1 MSASD
6 TLQPPPQT
14 SAITLSALS
23 SPETAAGTSSSEP
36 KPHVVHPTQTAV
48 AVAVAVPVSD
58 RFAALSRAFG
68 RPSSGAGTS
77 PSLSPS
83 STATGVASHK
93 GYKGAAALRSII
105 ISPASSPLNSSASS
119 TPAKSVPALAAG
131 ASLLDRV
138 KPSLASLN
146 SQEADLSVT
155 ATPTAAAAR
164 ASLPSKTGH
173 TRNQWPA
180 DADSVKGC
188 PSRDIGGAVAA
199 PSSMAAAPAARQ
211 SLLPSAV
218 AASPG
223 KLYRPPH
230 AREDSL
236 KQLLS
241 AGDSGGGGND
251 RTVASMDADTTDST
265 ATRKLPATAAAVAVA
280 AAMPNPPSSSSPPSL
295 RLSVSAAGS
304 GSIDA
309 PSSAAPP
316 RDTPVVMA
324 VHDCEVA
331 RAADSASTATGAHIY
346 ATIPTPAIAAAAD
359 AKTTTAT
366 HASSYLGARRSGGSS
381 ASAAPSSAVF
391 SVETAAAVGSGA
403 PPTMP
408 LPPRTINENGAHGGT
423 AVVAAAAAEP
433 PSIRSSSATTAPT
446 ESDAAGKRKE
456 TEQPSKLSRSA
467 KRKQKMR
474 AAAAAAAA
482 AAEAGVEAAAEHREV
497 AVAQPEGGA
506 VAATRGKTA
515 TRTVLPARSSS
526 SRAAPN
532 TSSVSRR
539 PGWYPSL
546 TTPAAASAALPGES
560 AVDVAGGTEAALGG
574 GAAAPQAAKGP
585 SETMSISLAGT
596 PLSTSYAG
604 QISHTMSGISDAA
617 GQLLTTEI
625 EPVNAGATRI
635 RVVSG
640 DGGGHAIYMNGC
652 GYPPQ
657 SSLHNPRQYYAVS
670 PLSQQQLQMAAYG
683 HHNSSPIVVPQQQ
696 QHSHMR
702 PATAGT
708 DLTGAAAAGSPNST
722 STNAKPPLNTG
733 AASASVASASAAMLD
748 PATTT
753 TSTSGGG
760 TAPPPQL
767 APGLHKGRGAAAAA
781 TSQSIAGQLAPSP
794 SPPPP
799 TTLTE
804 TGHTSPSTPLLLR
817 SGNLANMR
825 LGVSTTMGASSSAA
839 ADHAAACA
847 AASMAA
853 TSGTRNFAAPRTD
866 VTSNSSHMSSSLA
879 AMGVGGAFGP
889 MLSMA
894 SCMPRNH
901 HNNTPLLVR
910 SSCVS
915 GQYSQRPHQHHH
927 RTTSLGGV
935 SLEGSGGNINTCYH
949 EDIEAQSSM
958 SPGAALEHTPA
969 STSPHTTSPSLGGA
983 SVAVNWGS
991 SPNHGRSVNAKQ
1003 KGAAIHRALSRVN
1016 SNLYSGT
1023 HHGHP
1028 QQQALSMMMRQPG
1041 SYMKPI
1047 YGDLPN
1053 ANQQGAGPMGS
1064 NGGGTM
1070 LLHHSTL
1077 NVGGGGAGPQTM
1089 SHHHH
1094 HHPRQHQQHAM
1105 ANLPPIPYYDF
1116 ITVLPTFVEA
1126 CLTLQPEDEANR
1138 EQLCWTIEAVLRK
1151 HLNQNAEI
1159 RVHGSITTGLALPSS
1174 DVDLL
1179 VVGYQPIAPL
1189 EALQRLSKALLELDE
1204 DRKNDA
1210 LRLQELIEAEAQHR
1224 RRQVMEEEKERA
1236 KQLALASAAATISAR
1251 VAAAPGEDPH
1261 RTRESRSVRRSGAG
1275 EHCEAAKMQS
1285 ADGNCTTAEES
1296 DGEGEQASSLSP
1308 KRVTRRH
1315 SAAKNLLLGATVAT
1329 EQVPVMDEVNEVT
1342 RAAPNRGASDETQRS
1357 LSLPKDGAAEAGL
1370 RRSCSASSSSM
1381 STEPSTACSSTPA
1394 FSLDTRKV
1402 FLTAVTDVDDD
1413 GEFVHLASGSGSG
1426 LGFGSVVAGTGAL
1439 SARKK
1444 SGVGRMG
1451 SSSAARRH
1459 DPDVSTAEDTE
1470 VYGTIGDVEQAEEV
1484 FRGQIEKDYSFS
1496 TSVDLSSLFAPS
1508 MGGVMPPVAPPP
1520 AASSSGAGRTS
1531 GAGSGLALQ
1540 TSVTRLH
1547 DSASLSSSRVSMTSS
1562 GCAERKEGALSL
1574 PPETTAG
1581 LNIDEDC
1588 IAARVQVSPRSTA
1601 AAVDAEGSTPEAE
1614 CQCPQVRPL
1623 GGSTAAQGRITATTG
1638 RDTAAAEAEA
1648 AHAATET
1655 VAVNE
1660 GTAPRSCLETP
1671 AVAIS
1676 DEKVATVRT
1685 AAPAPVPQ
1693 GAVTRNPGVHD
1704 LAGGGGAGHLTYV
1717 PVHEGPL
1724 FFVQAITATRVPV
1737 IKLTDKAT
1745 GTKVDI
1751 TFAGGE
1757 HWRSMQLTRS
1767 LLEVFPHA
1775 RPLIL
1780 FLKYCVRSLG
1790 AGESEPG
1797 GVTSFAIYLMVL
1809 HFYNE
1814 CRKRVLLLLRERSAA
1829 SSSLEGK
1836 AHQAAGAAA
1845 VEQQQQDRAAEEA
1858 ARRGGAR
1865 DKSAAPPAAT
1875 RPAAAAARQGASPT
1889 TGFVPL
1895 NLGLLE
1901 HMLSEYL
1908 ARVEQRHAQ
1917 MLEEA
1922 DTRRSASVCPSGAGG
1937 VAELYKDGEGNQKS
1951 SPAPM
1956 RTSFTV
1962 AATGACATIK
1972 AAYAHDDKE
1981 RLRSIRQTI
1990 LGFVGDPAVPTTATV
2005 ARASQAATGVKT
2017 GEEDSAEVT
2026 QEQQLVLS
2034 DAAEGGCGGGAVA
2047 GASSSTTAT
2056 TTCPLHKQQSTNA
2069 TGAAHGGGATCALG
2083 GGEVQAPAVDTAPG
2097 RLAPPPHHYLLKTVE
2112 PQPHE
2117 RVASELSHVDTPSAN
2132 EVAGSHSERVL
2143 GEEILA
2149 DGAAAETAEG
2159 TEKLEGSPTV
2169 IASCTD
2175 HIDPGKMDRYSARSA
2190 SLTMETETAGSSTAS
2205 AAGKGD
2211 LANGQDAAGVHASRE
2226 VEAAQAA
2233 AWPSKEASEERS
2245 DDGDDSAFDAFAAD
2259 FLCRQANVSDLFLD
2273 FCHYYGCAF
2282 DYETCGIRF
2291 ATDGRSD
2298 VVAKPLLCSRRG
2310 QHFHMTSP
2318 FDPEY
2323 DLTARMTHMRD
2334 FQWLCWWFA
2343 EWGAAR
2349 QSPQYYGSCSLQYV
2363 LQCLSPMSA
2372 DADCQAVHQ
2381 ALMRQAIAAARKA
2394 ESAAA
2399 AAFARTYADGG
2410 TAGEGGRPHHG
2421 MDASVLASHESIGNN
2436 QHMMLPHQLQSS
2448 PRQPRMMMPMGG
2460 NAKMHSVQP
2469 QQSRGMG
2476 GSMLT
2481 MSMNAHAHP
2490 QQPQRRISMSMS
2502 SMHMNSSTRVE
2513 QQRRGDAVTA
2523 QHYAATPF
2531 PHLQS
2536 IMMSPGSPAHA
2547 YQQQTN
2553 LGSASIMDAVTY
2565 AGGGGFGGHDHRNA
2579 SHPKGGSGS
2588 SSNATNAAKKGSASH
2603 RHQSSDGVS
2612 TAAHETSATRAASS
2626 RSRSL
2631 PASESGA
2638 TGGVTTSARA
2648 PVHRRP
2654 SLKLPCVESQEEAFD
2669 GSTSHTAT
2677 TPTTA
2682 GAIVVRGGH
2691 DEGDDADSGD
2701 AVPAAVPSLAS
2712 ENRAFSRPYGE
2723 SQEGTWTSR
2732 TATTPA
2738 TVYSG
2743 SSPLDRVDMIPTSVR
2758 GGEEEEDEPGGL
2770 DGDRGHSAES
2780 AAHHTN
2786 RFDQYSGF
2794 GGANAFIP
2802 QHHQQQTPH
2811 DVQAALET
2819 AVPFI
2824 HRGLDFGGTAGVRE
2838 QAADG
2843 PCDSYAPSMTYSSN
2857 YSYAA
2862 PQQQSLPYG
2871 RAYMANPS
2879 AGAYVSPQQLLQQEH
2894 SAAAAAFYYHAF
2906 ALRQQ
2911 QQQRQYQPAGPII
2924 AASAGHYGRQQQQ
2937 PIGSTNSSP
2946 RANTAGASSSSCPF
2960 PALYYDVQ
2968 QHLWQ
2973 HQQPQQHYHMA
2984 QQSSGFDVALTAA
2997 AADQDGGSSHR
3008 SDGTS
3013 STTATSGST
3022 PQQQQ
3027 QRQTFT
3033 YTPYVGYPNIVFGV
3047 SGAHSAD
3054 VAWTSGSGGEMPQQQ
3069 QPAALSMPSMISY
3082 RSAAAP
3088 AVAAAATGS
3097 PLDSS
3102 SGETGVCTSEP
3113 PRHL

>member
-1 MSASD
+1 MSTSD
-6 TLQPPPQT
+6 TSQPPPQT
-14 SAITLSALS
+14 SAITSSALS
-23 SPETAAGTSSSEP
+23 SPAAATGTSSSEP
-36 KPHVVHPTQTAV
+36 KPHVVHPTQT
-48 AVAVAVPVSD
+48 AVAVPVSD

-83 STATGVASHK
+83 STATGVASQK

-138 KPSLASLN
+138 KPSLASPD

-155 ATPTAAAAR
+155 VTSTVAAAR

-173 TRNQWPA
+173 TRNQWSA

-188 PSRDIGGAVAA
+188 PGRDTGGAIAA
-199 PSSMAAAPAARQ
+199 PSSVAAAPTVRQ

-241 AGDSGGGGND
+241 AGDSGGGGID
-251 RTVASMDADTTDST
+251 HTAASMNAGTTDST
-265 ATRKLPATAAAVAVA
+265 ATRKPPATAAAVAVA
-280 AAMPNPPSSSSPPSL
+280 AAMPNSPSSSSPPSL
-295 RLSVSAAGS
+295 RPSVSAAGS

-309 PSSAAPP
+309 LSSAAPP
-316 RDTPVVMA
+316 CDSPVVMA
-324 VHDCEVA
+324 THHCEVA
-331 RAADSASTATGAHIY
+331 RAAGSASNATGAHIY
-346 ATIPTPAIAAAAD
+346 ATIPTPAITAAAD

-366 HASSYLGARRSGGSS
+366 HASLYSGARRRGGSS
-381 ASAAPSSAVF
+381 ASAAPSSAIF
-391 SVETAAAVGSGA
+391 SVETAVAVGSGA
-403 PPTMP
+403 SPTVP
-408 LPPRTINENGAHGGT
+408 LPPSTINEDGPHGGA
-423 AVVAAAAAEP
+423 AVTAAEP
-433 PSIRSSSATTAPT
+433 PSIRSSSVTTAPT
-446 ESDAAGKRKE
+446 ESGAAGKREE
-456 TEQPSKLSRSA
+456 TEPPSKLSRSA

-482 AAEAGVEAAAEHREV
+482 VGVEAAAERSEV

-515 TRTVLPARSSS
+515 TRMVLPARSSS

-546 TTPAAASAALPGES
+546 TTPAAASAALAGES
-560 AVDVAGGTEAALGG
+560 AVDVAGDTEAALGG
-574 GAAAPQAAKGP
+574 GAGAPQATNGP
-585 SETMSISLAGT
+585 CDTMSISLAGT

-604 QISHTMSGISDAA
+604 QISHTMPGISDTA

-625 EPVNAGATRI
+625 EPVSAGATRI

-652 GYPPQ
+652 GYLPQ
-657 SSLHNPRQYYAVS
+657 SSLRNPQQYYAVL

-683 HHNSSPIVVPQQQ
+683 HHNSSPIVFPQQQ
-696 QHSHMR
+696 QQSHGR
-702 PATAGT
+702 PATAGA
-708 DLTGAAAAGSPNST
+708 DLTSAAAAGSSN
-722 STNAKPPLNTG
+722 STNAKPPLNAG
-733 AASASVASASAAMLD
+733 AASTSVAGASAAMLD

-767 APGLHKGRGAAAAA
+767 APGLHRGRGSEAAV

-804 TGHTSPSTPLLLR
+804 TGRASPSTPLLLR
-817 SGNLANMR
+817 SGNLTNMR

-839 ADHAAACA
+839 ADHAAASP

-853 TSGTRNFAAPRTD
+853 TSGTRNFTAPRTD
-866 VTSNSSHMSSSLA
+866 VPNNNSHMSSSFA
-879 AMGVGGAFGP
+879 AMGMGGAGGP

-910 SSCVS
+910 SSSVS

-927 RTTSLGGV
+927 RTTSLGSV
-935 SLEGSGGNINTCYH
+935 SLEGSGGNINMTYH

-969 STSPHTTSPSLGGA
+969 STSPHMTSPSLGGA

-991 SPNHGRSVNAKQ
+991 SSNHGRSVNTKQ
-1003 KGAAIHRALSRVN
+1003 KGAASHRALSRGN

-1023 HHGHP
+1023 HYGHP

-1047 YGDLPN
+1047 YGGLPN
-1053 ANQQGAGPMGS
+1053 ASQQGAGHMGGS
-1064 NGGGTM
+1064 GGGTM
-1070 LLHHSTL
+1070 LMHHSTL
-1077 NVGGGGAGPQTM
+1077 NVGGGGAGQQTM

-1094 HHPRQHQQHAM
+1094 HPRQQQPHPM
-1105 ANLPPIPYYDF
+1105 ANPPPIPYYDF

-1126 CLTLQPEDEANR
+1126 CLTLQPEDEVNR
-1138 EQLCWTIEAVLRK
+1138 EQLCWTIEAVLRR

-1204 DRKNDA
+1204 DSKNDA

-1224 RRQVMEEEKERA
+1224 RRQLMEEEKEWA

-1261 RTRESRSVRRSGAG
+1261 RTREGRSVRSSGAG

-1296 DGEGEQASSLSP
+1296 DGEDEQASSLSP

-1329 EQVPVMDEVNEVT
+1329 EQVPVMDELNEVT
-1342 RAAPNRGASDETQRS
+1342 RAAPNRGASGETPRS
-1357 LSLPKDGAAEAGL
+1357 LSLPKGGTAEAGL

-1381 STEPSTACSSTPA
+1381 STEPSTAYSSAAA

-1402 FLTAVTDVDDD
+1402 FLTANTDVDDD

-1426 LGFGSVVAGTGAL
+1426 LVFGSVVDGTGAL

-1444 SGVGRMG
+1444 SGVGRTG
-1451 SSSAARRH
+1451 SASAARRH

-1547 DSASLSSSRVSMTSS
+1547 DSASLSSSRVSITSS
-1562 GCAERKEGALSL
+1562 GCAERKDGALPL

-1581 LNIDEDC
+1581 LNINEDC
-1588 IAARVQVSPRSTA
+1588 IAAHVQMSPRSTTA
-1601 AAVDAEGSTPEAE
+1601 AADAEGSTPEAE
-1614 CQCPQVRPL
+1614 CQCPQVRLL
-1623 GGSTAAQGRITATTG
+1623 GGSTAAQGRTTAVTG
-1638 RDTAAAEAEA
+1638 RDAAAAEAEA

-1655 VAVNE
+1655 VAANE
-1660 GTAPRSCLETP
+1660 GTAPPSCLESP

-1676 DEKVATVRT
+1676 DEKAATVRT
-1685 AAPAPVPQ
+1685 AASAPAPVLH

-1704 LAGGGGAGHLTYV
+1704 LVGGGGAGHLTYV

-1845 VEQQQQDRAAEEA
+1845 VEQQQQQQDHAAEEA

-1865 DKSAAPPAAT
+1865 DKSAAAPAAT
-1875 RPAAAAARQGASPT
+1875 RPTAARQGVSPT
-1889 TGFVPL
+1889 TGSAPL

-1901 HMLSEYL
+1901 HMLGEYL

-1922 DTRRSASVCPSGAGG
+1922 EARRSASVGPSGAGG
-1937 VAELYKDGEGNQKS
+1937 VAEFYKDAEGNQKP

-1956 RTSFTV
+1956 RTSFAV

-1972 AAYAHDDKE
+1972 AAYARDDKE
-1981 RLRSIRQTI
+1981 RLRAIRQTI
-1990 LGFVGDPAVPTTATV
+1990 LGFVGDPAVATTATL
-2005 ARASQAATGVKT
+2005 ARASQAATGVTT
-2017 GEEDSAEVT
+2017 GEEDGAEVT
-2026 QEQQLVLS
+2026 QERQLVLS

-2047 GASSSTTAT
+2047 GASSSSTTTTAT
-2056 TTCPLHKQQSTNA
+2056 TTYPLHEQQSTNS

-2083 GGEVQAPAVDTAPG
+2083 GVEVPAPAVDTAPG

-2132 EVAGSHSERVL
+2132 EVAGSHSERAL
-2143 GEEILA
+2143 GEETRA
-2149 DGAAAETAEG
+2149 DVAAAEAAED
-2159 TEKLEGSPTV
+2159 TEKLEGSPTA

-2175 HIDPGKMDRYSARSA
+2175 HIDPEKMDRYSARSA
-2190 SLTMETETAGSSTAS
+2190 SLTMEPETAGSSTAS
-2205 AAGKGD
+2205 ADGKDD
-2211 LANGQDAAGVHASRE
+2211 LANGQDAAGAHASRE
-2226 VEAAQAA
+2226 AEAAQAA
-2233 AWPSKEASEERS
+2233 TWPSKEASEERS

-2259 FLCRQANVSDLFLD
+2259 FLRRQANVSDLFLD

-2282 DYETCGIRF
+2282 DYETSGIRF

-2394 ESAAA
+2394 ESATA
-2399 AAFARTYADGG
+2399 AAFARTYTDGG

-2421 MDASVLASHESIGNN
+2421 MDAPVLASHECIGNN
-2436 QHMMLPHQLQSS
+2436 QHMMLPQQLQSS
-2448 PRQPRMMMPMGG
+2448 PRQPRMMMPTGG

-2476 GSMLT
+2476 GNILT
-2481 MSMNAHAHP
+2481 MSMNPHAHP

-2502 SMHMNSSTRVE
+2502 SMHVNSGTRVE

-2553 LGSASIMDAVTY
+2553 LGSASIMDAVMY
-2565 AGGGGFGGHDHRNA
+2565 AGGGGFGGYDHRNA
-2579 SHPKGGSGS
+2579 SHPKGGSGN

-2612 TAAHETSATRAASS
+2612 TAAHETSAIRAASS

-2631 PASESGA
+2631 PANESGA
-2638 TGGVTTSARA
+2638 TAAATTSAWA
-2648 PVHRRP
+2648 PAHRRP
-2654 SLKLPCVESQEEAFD
+2654 SLKLPRVDSREEAFD

-2682 GAIVVRGGH
+2682 GAIVVRGDH

-2701 AVPAAVPSLAS
+2701 TVPAAVASFAS
-2712 ENRAFSRPYGE
+2712 ENRAFLRLYGE
-2723 SQEGTWTSR
+2723 RQEGTWTGR

-2738 TVYSG
+2738 TVHGG
-2743 SSPLDRVDMIPTSVR
+2743 SSPLARVDMVLTPVR

-2786 RFDQYSGF
+2786 RLDQYSGF
-2794 GGANAFIP
+2794 GGANAVMP
-2802 QHHQQQTPH
+2802 QHHQQQPPPPH
-2811 DVQAALET
+2811 DVQAASE
-2819 AVPFI
+2819 AAEPFI
-2824 HRGLDFGGTAGVRE
+2824 HCGLDLGGNAGVRE

-2843 PCDSYAPSMTYSSN
+2843 PCDSYVPSMTYSGN

-2862 PQQQSLPYG
+2862 PQQHSLPYP
-2871 RAYMANPS
+2871 RAYVANPS
-2879 AGAYVSPQQLLQQEH
+2879 VGAYVSPQQQLQQEQ

-2911 QQQRQYQPAGPII
+2911 QQRQYQSAGPII
-2924 AASAGHYGRQQQQ
+2924 AASAGHDGQQQQQ
-2937 PIGSTNSSP
+2937 PISSNNSP
-2946 RANTAGASSSSCPF
+2946 LANTAGASSSSCPF
-2960 PALYYDVQ
+2960 PTLYYDVQ

-2973 HQQPQQHYHMA
+2973 HQQPQQRYHMA
-2984 QQSSGFDVALTAA
+2984 QQSSGLDVALTAA

-3054 VAWTSGSGGEMPQQQ
+3054 VAWTSGSGGEMSQQQ
-3069 QPAALSMPSMISY
+3069 QPAVMPMPSMMSY
-3082 RSAAAP
+3082 RSAAAA
-3088 AVAAAATGS
+3088 AVAAAAATGS

-3102 SGETGVCTSEP
+3102 SGETGVCTIEP
-3113 PRHL
+3113 PQHL

>member
-6 TLQPPPQT
+6 TSQPPPQT
-14 SAITLSALS
+14 SAITSSALS
-23 SPETAAGTSSSEP
+23 SPATAAGTSSSEP
-36 KPHVVHPTQTAV
+36 KSHVAHPTQT
-48 AVAVAVPVSD
+48 AVAVPVSD

-68 RPSSGAGTS
+68 RPSSGTGTS

-119 TPAKSVPALAAG
+119 TPAKSVPALAVG
-131 ASLLDRV
+131 ASLLGRV
-138 KPSLASLN
+138 KPSLASPD
-146 SQEADLSVT
+146 SQKADLSVT
-155 ATPTAAAAR
+155 ATSTAAAAR

-173 TRNQWPA
+173 ARNQWPV

-188 PSRDIGGAVAA
+188 PGRDTGGAIAA
-199 PSSMAAAPAARQ
+199 PSSVAVAPATRQ
-211 SLLPSAV
+211 SLLSSAV

-241 AGDSGGGGND
+241 AGDSGGGGID
-251 RTVASMDADTTDST
+251 HTAASMDADTTDST
-265 ATRKLPATAAAVAVA
+265 ATRKPPATAAAVAVA
-280 AAMPNPPSSSSPPSL
+280 AAMPNSPSSSSPPSL
-295 RLSVSAAGS
+295 RPSVSAAGS

-309 PSSAAPP
+309 LSPAAPP
-316 RDTPVVMA
+316 CDSPVVMA
-324 VHDCEVA
+324 THHCEVA
-331 RAADSASTATGAHIY
+331 RAAGSASNATGAHIY

-366 HASSYLGARRSGGSS
+366 HASSYSGARRRGGSS
-381 ASAAPSSAVF
+381 ASAAPSSTVF

-403 PPTMP
+403 SPTVP
-408 LPPRTINENGAHGGT
+408 LPPPTVNEDGPHGGT
-423 AVVAAAAAEP
+423 AVAAAAEP
-433 PSIRSSSATTAPT
+433 LSIPSSSVTTAPT
-446 ESDAAGKRKE
+446 ESGAAGKREE
-456 TEQPSKLSRSA
+456 TEPPSKLSRSA

-482 AAEAGVEAAAEHREV
+482 AAEVGVEAAAERSEV

-515 TRTVLPARSSS
+515 TRIILPARSSS

-532 TSSVSRR
+532 MSSVSRR

-546 TTPAAASAALPGES
+546 TTPAAASAALAGES
-560 AVDVAGGTEAALGG
+560 AVDVAGDTEVALGG
-574 GAAAPQAAKGP
+574 GAGAPQAAKGP
-585 SETMSISLAGT
+585 CDTMSISLAGT

-604 QISHTMSGISDAA
+604 QISHTMSGISDTA

-625 EPVNAGATRI
+625 EPVSAGATRI
-635 RVVSG
+635 RAVSG

-657 SSLHNPRQYYAVS
+657 SSLRNPQQYYAVS

-683 HHNSSPIVVPQQQ
+683 HQNSSPIVFPQQQ
-696 QHSHMR
+696 QHSHGR

-708 DLTGAAAAGSPNST
+708 DLTSAAAAGSPNST
-722 STNAKPPLNTG
+722 STNAKPPLNAG
-733 AASASVASASAAMLD
+733 AASTSVAGASAAMLD

-767 APGLHKGRGAAAAA
+767 APGLHRGPGAAAAA
-781 TSQSIAGQLAPSP
+781 TSQSIAGELAP

-804 TGHTSPSTPLLLR
+804 TGRTSPSTPLLLR

-839 ADHAAACA
+839 ADHAAASA

-853 TSGTRNFAAPRTD
+853 TSGTRNFTALRTD
-866 VTSNSSHMSSSLA
+866 VPHNNSHISSSLA
-879 AMGVGGAFGP
+879 AMGVGGAGGP

-910 SSCVS
+910 SSSVS

-927 RTTSLGGV
+927 RTTSLGSV
-935 SLEGSGGNINTCYH
+935 SLEGSGGNINMSYH

-969 STSPHTTSPSLGGA
+969 STSPHMTSPSLGGA

-991 SPNHGRSVNAKQ
+991 SSNHGRSVNAKQ
-1003 KGAAIHRALSRVN
+1003 KGAASHRALSRVN

-1047 YGDLPN
+1047 YGGLPN
-1053 ANQQGAGPMGS
+1053 ANQQGAGHMGS
-1064 NGGGTM
+1064 SGGGTM
-1070 LLHHSTL
+1070 VMHHSTL
-1077 NVGGGGAGPQTM
+1077 NVGSGGAGQQTM

-1094 HHPRQHQQHAM
+1094 PRQQQQHPM
-1105 ANLPPIPYYDF
+1105 ANPPPIPYYDF

-1138 EQLCWTIEAVLRK
+1138 EQLCWTIEAVLRR

-1204 DRKNDA
+1204 DSKNDA

-1236 KQLALASAAATISAR
+1236 KQLALASAASTISAR

-1261 RTRESRSVRRSGAG
+1261 RTRESRSVRSSGAG
-1275 EHCEAAKMQS
+1275 EHCEEAKMQS
-1285 ADGNCTTAEES
+1285 ADGNCKTAEES

-1329 EQVPVMDEVNEVT
+1329 EQVPVIDELNEVT
-1342 RAAPNRGASDETQRS
+1342 RAAPNRGASGETLRS
-1357 LSLPKDGAAEAGL
+1357 LSLAKDGTAEAGL
-1370 RRSCSASSSSM
+1370 RRSFSASSSSM
-1381 STEPSTACSSTPA
+1381 STEPSTACSSAAA

-1402 FLTAVTDVDDD
+1402 FLTANTDVDDD

-1426 LGFGSVVAGTGAL
+1426 LVFGSVVAGTGAL

-1444 SGVGRMG
+1444 SGVGRTG
-1451 SSSAARRH
+1451 SASAARRH
-1459 DPDVSTAEDTE
+1459 DPDVSTAEETE

-1508 MGGVMPPVAPPP
+1508 MGGVMPPVAPPA

-1531 GAGSGLALQ
+1531 GVGSGLALQ

-1547 DSASLSSSRVSMTSS
+1547 DSASLSSSRVSITSS
-1562 GCAERKEGALSL
+1562 GCAERKDGALPL

-1588 IAARVQVSPRSTA
+1588 IAAHVQMSPRSTA
-1601 AAVDAEGSTPEAE
+1601 AAADAEGTTPEAE

-1623 GGSTAAQGRITATTG
+1623 GGSTAAQGRTTAATG
-1638 RDTAAAEAEA
+1638 RDAAAAEAEA

-1660 GTAPRSCLETP
+1660 GTAPRSCLESP

-1676 DEKVATVRT
+1676 DEKAATVQT
-1685 AAPAPVPQ
+1685 AAPAPAPQ

-1717 PVHEGPL
+1717 PVYEGPL

-1845 VEQQQQDRAAEEA
+1845 VEQQQQQQDRAAEEA

-1865 DKSAAPPAAT
+1865 DKSAAAPAAT
-1875 RPAAAAARQGASPT
+1875 RPAAARQGASPT
-1889 TGFVPL
+1889 TGSAPL

-1901 HMLSEYL
+1901 HMLGEYL

-1922 DTRRSASVCPSGAGG
+1922 EARRSASVGPSGTGG
-1937 VAELYKDGEGNQKS
+1937 VAEFYKDGEGNQKS

-1956 RTSFTV
+1956 RTSFAV

-1972 AAYAHDDKE
+1972 AAYARDDKE
-1981 RLRSIRQTI
+1981 RLCAIRQTI
-1990 LGFVGDPAVPTTATV
+1990 LGFVGDPAVATTATL
-2005 ARASQAATGVKT
+2005 ARASQAATGVTT
-2017 GEEDSAEVT
+2017 GEEDSSEVT
-2026 QEQQLVLS
+2026 QDQQMVLS

-2047 GASSSTTAT
+2047 GASSSTPTTTAT
-2056 TTCPLHKQQSTNA
+2056 TTYPLHEQQSTNA

-2083 GGEVQAPAVDTAPG
+2083 GGEVPAPAVDTAPG

-2117 RVASELSHVDTPSAN
+2117 RVASELSHVDTLSAN
-2132 EVAGSHSERVL
+2132 EVAGSHSERAL
-2143 GEEILA
+2143 GEETRA
-2149 DGAAAETAEG
+2149 DVAAAETAEG
-2159 TEKLEGSPTV
+2159 TEKLEGSPTA
-2169 IASCTD
+2169 IASCTE
-2175 HIDPGKMDRYSARSA
+2175 HIDPEKMDRYSARSA

-2205 AAGKGD
+2205 ADGKGD
-2211 LANGQDAAGVHASRE
+2211 LANGQDAAGARASRE
-2226 VEAAQAA
+2226 AEAAQAA
-2233 AWPSKEASEERS
+2233 AGLSKEASEERS
-2245 DDGDDSAFDAFAAD
+2245 DDGDDSAFDAFATD
-2259 FLCRQANVSDLFLD
+2259 FLRRQANVSDLFLD

-2282 DYETCGIRF
+2282 DYETSGIRF

-2372 DADCQAVHQ
+2372 DVDCQAVHQ

-2399 AAFARTYADGG
+2399 AAFAQTYADGG
-2410 TAGEGGRPHHG
+2410 TAGEGGRPRHG
-2421 MDASVLASHESIGNN
+2421 MDAPVLASHESIGNN
-2436 QHMMLPHQLQSS
+2436 QHMMLPQQLQSS

-2476 GSMLT
+2476 GNMLT
-2481 MSMNAHAHP
+2481 MSMNPHAHP
-2490 QQPQRRISMSMS
+2490 QQPQRRISMSIS
-2502 SMHMNSSTRVE
+2502 SMHVNSGTRVE

-2565 AGGGGFGGHDHRNA
+2565 AGGGSFGGNDHRNA
-2579 SHPKGGSGS
+2579 SHPKGGSSS

-2612 TAAHETSATRAASS
+2612 TAALETSAIRAASS

-2638 TGGVTTSARA
+2638 TAAATTSAWA
-2648 PVHRRP
+2648 PAHRRP
-2654 SLKLPCVESQEEAFD
+2654 SLKLPCVDSREEAFD

-2682 GAIVVRGGH
+2682 GAIVVRGDH

-2701 AVPAAVPSLAS
+2701 AVPAAVASLAS
-2712 ENRAFSRPYGE
+2712 ENRAFLRSYGE
-2723 SQEGTWTSR
+2723 SHEGTWTSR

-2738 TVYSG
+2738 TVYGG
-2743 SSPLDRVDMIPTSVR
+2743 SSPLDRVDMVLTSVR

-2780 AAHHTN
+2780 AAHHIN
-2786 RFDQYSGF
+2786 RLDQYSGF
-2794 GGANAFIP
+2794 GGANAVMP
-2802 QHHQQQTPH
+2802 QHHQQQPPPH
-2811 DVQAALET
+2811 DVQAASE
-2819 AVPFI
+2819 AAEPFI
-2824 HRGLDFGGTAGVRE
+2824 HRGLDLGGTAGVRE

-2843 PCDSYAPSMTYSSN
+2843 PCDSYAPSMTYSGN

-2879 AGAYVSPQQLLQQEH
+2879 AGAYVSPQQQLQQEQ

-2906 ALRQQ
+2906 ALRQ

-2924 AASAGHYGRQQQQ
+2924 AASAGHYGQQQQQ
-2937 PIGSTNSSP
+2937 PISSNNSSP
-2946 RANTAGASSSSCPF
+2946 LANTAGASSSSCPF

-3013 STTATSGST
+3013 STTATSDST

-3069 QPAALSMPSMISY
+3069 QPAAMPMPSMMSY
-3082 RSAAAP
+3082 RSAAAA

-3102 SGETGVCTSEP
+3102 SGETGVCTSVP